1 MTVRFA
7 EIDVPGPKRDLVGYG
22 STPPK
27 ANWPG
32 GANIAISI
40 VVNAEEGSENSFASG
55 DGRNEGLG
63 EIPYGVAGNYRDL
76 CVESIYEYGARA
88 GVWRLL
94 RLFEQFGVRTTFFTA
109 AVALERNPEVAEW
122 IHRGG
127 HEVCSHGWRWE
138 EPWTL
143 SREEEREHM
152 LAAIESFEKTVGARP
167 VGWYCRYGPSVN
179 TRELLVDEGGFLY
192 DSDSYA
198 DDLPYYV
205 SVGKRRHLVVPY
217 TMVYNDVK
225 YVMPPGMASPTD
237 FFDVCRRGF
246 DELLREGREG
256 TPKMM
261 SIGLHPRWAGQAGR
275 TSALREF
282 LEYALAQSDLWFAT
296 REQIARHWLATHP
309 DRWVPPASN

>member
-1 MTVRFA
+1 MGSQFTEV
-7 EIDVPGPKRDLVGYG
+7 DVPGPRRDVIGYG
-22 STPPK
+22 STPPFVR
-27 ANWPG
+27 WPG
-32 GANIAISI
+32 GAMVAISL
-40 VVNAEEGSENSFASG
+40 VVTAEEGSGISFASG

-63 EIPYGVAGNYRDL
+63 EIPYGMSNEFRDL

-88 GVWRLL
+88 GIWRLM
-94 RLFEQFGVRTTFFTA
+94 RLFEEYSVKSTLFAA

-122 IHRGG
+122 VGRGK

-138 EPWTL
+138 EQWLL
-143 SREEEREHM
+143 SREEEREHIQ
-152 LAAIESFEKTVGARP
+152 AAIESFERSVGRRP

-179 TRELLVDEGGFLY
+179 TRELLVEEGGFIY

-205 SVGKRRHLVVPY
+205 SVGDARHLVVPY

-225 YVMPPGMASPTD
+225 YAMPPGMTSPTD

-246 DELLREGREG
+246 DELLREGHAG
-256 TPKMM
+256 HPKMM

-282 LEYALAQSDLWFAT
+282 LEYALGHSNVWFAT
-296 REQIARHWLATHP
+296 REEIARFWLVEHP
-309 DRWVPPASN
+309 DISTV